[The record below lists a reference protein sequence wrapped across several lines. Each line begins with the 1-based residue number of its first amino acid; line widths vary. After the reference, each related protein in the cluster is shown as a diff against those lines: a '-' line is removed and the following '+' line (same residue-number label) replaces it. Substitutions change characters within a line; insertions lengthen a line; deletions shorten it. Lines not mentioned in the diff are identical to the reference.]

1 MSAPAAEQLK
11 RILTL
16 IPHLADGEE
25 HPIEEV
31 AALAG
36 VDRRSLVA
44 DLTSV
49 SERYD
54 TPGGWV
60 DGVSIT
66 VDPNNVS
73 VRTSHFLRPMR
84 LTMPELCALEL
95 GLGLLHAERSA
106 EELPAIER
114 ASERLRKAITQL
126 PSNEQHER
134 LRVAELAAAG
144 NPEFLAT
151 LRGAL
156 RAKKKVRL
164 RYRGGSR
171 KESSERV
178 ICPYSLVFA
187 GGTWFVIAYCDDSE
201 GLRFFRV
208 DRVEEATQLGAGFTP
223 DPSLDLA
230 SIAGDKPFIGT
241 PERTMTVRYSPRIAR
256 WICEREGGALEAD
269 GSLVREYPLGDIGWA
284 VRHVLQYGPDAEA
297 LAPAELREEIVSRLA
312 EISA

>member
-31 AALAG
+31 ASLAG

-95 GLGLLHAERSA
+95 GLGLLHRERSA

-114 ASERLRKAITQL
+114 AAERLRKAITQL

-164 RYRGGSR
+164 RYRAGSR

-187 GGTWFVIAYCDDSE
+187 SGSWFVVAYCDDSE
-201 GLRFFRV
+201 GMRFFRV
-208 DRVEEATQLGAGFTP
+208 DRVEEATQLAEEFRP
-223 DPSLDLA
+223 DPSLDIA
-230 SIAGDKPFIGT
+230 SIAGDRPFVGT
-241 PERTMTVRYSPRIAR
+241 PDRTMTVRYSPRIAR
-256 WICEREGGALEAD
+256 WICEREGGTLDAD
-269 GSLVREYPLGDIGWA
+269 GSLVREYPLGDMGWA

-297 LAPAELREEIVSRLA
+297 LAPAELREEIVRRLEA
-312 EISA
+312 IGA

>member
-73 VRTSHFLRPMR
+73 VRTSHFLRPFF
-84 LTMPELCALEL
+84 T
-95 GLGLLHAERSA
+95 
-106 EELPAIER
+106 PAATSYAQLASR
-114 ASERLRKAITQL
+114 ARPPQAPR
-126 PSNEQHER
+126 
-134 LRVAELAAAG
+134 
-144 NPEFLAT
+144 
-151 LRGAL
+151 
-156 RAKKKVRL
+156 
-164 RYRGGSR
+164 
-171 KESSERV
+171 
-178 ICPYSLVFA
+178 
-187 GGTWFVIAYCDDSE
+187 
-201 GLRFFRV
+201 
-208 DRVEEATQLGAGFTP
+208 QLGTMAG
-223 DPSLDLA
+223 
-230 SIAGDKPFIGT
+230 
-241 PERTMTVRYSPRIAR
+241 
-256 WICEREGGALEAD
+256 W
-269 GSLVREYPLGDIGWA
+269 
-284 VRHVLQYGPDAEA
+284 
-297 LAPAELREEIVSRLA
+297 
-312 EISA
+312 